1 MKWKGAL
8 RCITVWF
15 EISPQDIRVPLGMD
29 DSWIRGLCPLPS
41 DSPGD
46 MLGVPVAPDKVE
58 GPSTVLT
65 FLGICLNTI
74 NRLKLVRLQASM
86 CIKRE
91 VLSLLGMLHHAAKVA
106 DIPEKDFGLTFI
118 GGVCSL
124 AGGMVFK

>member
-74 NRLKLVRLQASM
+74 NRLKLVRLQACM

-91 VLSLLGMLHHAAKVA
+91 VLSLRCQ
-106 DIPEKDFGLTFI
+106 
-118 GGVCSL
+118 GGGHS
-124 AGGMVFK
+124 